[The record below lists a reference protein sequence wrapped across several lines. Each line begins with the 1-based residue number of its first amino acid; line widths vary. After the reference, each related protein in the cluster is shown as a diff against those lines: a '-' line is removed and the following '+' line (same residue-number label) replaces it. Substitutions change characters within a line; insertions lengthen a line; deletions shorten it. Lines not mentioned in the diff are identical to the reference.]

1 MKRGD
6 FRMSGGHGHLDAS
19 NKKIAL
25 LIAVLALAL
34 SLAETFAKSSQT
46 GAISN
51 NVEASNL
58 WAFFQAK
65 TIRMTVV
72 RTAVEEVEL
81 GLPAVTDAASRSTV
95 EKRLDGWKKT
105 AARYDSEPETGEGR
119 KELMA
124 RALAAEKKRDRSLE
138 KYHHFEVSSAAF
150 QIAIVLA
157 SATVITGFAFLT
169 WMAIGLGAIGA
180 FFFGVGALAP
190 SAIHL
195 L

>member
-1 MKRGD
+1 
-6 FRMSGGHGHLDAS
+6 MSGGHGHLDAS
-19 NKKIAL
+19 NKKVAL
-25 LIAVLALAL
+25 LIAVFALAL

-46 GAISN
+46 GAISY

-58 WAFFQAK
+58 WSFFQAK

-81 GLPAVTDAASRSTV
+81 GLAAVTDAAARSAV

-124 RALAAEKKRDRSLE
+124 RALAAEKKRGRSLE
-138 KYHHFEVSSAAF
+138 QYHHFEVSSAAF

-169 WMAIGLGAIGA
+169 WMAGGLGLIGA

-195 L
+195 F

>member
-1 MKRGD
+1 MNR
-6 FRMSGGHGHLDAS
+6 
-19 NKKIAL
+19 IAG
-25 LIAVLALAL
+25 VLAFVLA
-34 SLAETFAKSSQT
+34 SAPAMLAQNAPERVDL
-46 GAISN
+46 GA
-51 NVEASNL
+51 
-58 WAFFQAK
+58 
-65 TIRMTVV
+65 
-72 RTAVEEVEL
+72 
-81 GLPAVTDAASRSTV
+81 V

-124 RALAAEKKRDRSLE
+124 RALVAEKKRDRSLE
-138 KYHHFEVSSAAF
+138 QYHHFEVSSAAF

-169 WMAIGLGAIGA
+169 WMAAGLGLIGA

-195 L
+195 F